1 MAVYKVPQDV
11 EADDKL
17 IGPFSFRQFIY
28 LIVVAVCIALAWGL
42 SRVNLLLAIVPL
54 PVIIVFLALALPLR
68 KDQPMETYLSAV
80 VSFYFLKPRKRLW
93 EPDGIDSFVTVIPPK
108 NSDRILTKNLDDTEA
123 NKRISYLAQLVDTH
137 GWAIREEGSSA
148 STSMHRD
155 LYNESRSAEDMF
167 DATTE
172 SAVAMN
178 KKLATQANER
188 RESAKATMQ
197 KASVVIEK
205 RADSSTGIV
214 DRTTVRDAADSPQ
227 KQNVTKEDTGDKKTS
242 SPSTTISTS
251 KLDIHKEKTGEK
263 MVPKSTITTSVTTP
277 STDTI
282 GLTRQQAEEL
292 SQNKDLS
299 VKTLA
304 EQANRIAKKNKE
316 ALLEGEEVMISL
328 R

>member
-28 LIVVAVCIALAWGL
+28 LIIVAVCIALAWGL
-42 SRVNLLLAIVPL
+42 SRANALLAVLPL

-93 EPDGIDSFVTVIPPK
+93 EPDGVDSFVTVIPPK
-108 NSDRILTKNLDDTEA
+108 NSDRILTKNLDDMEA

-137 GWAIREEGSSA
+137 GWAIREEGSA
-148 STSMHRD
+148 SGTSMHRD
-155 LYNESRSAEDMF
+155 LYNESRSTEDMF

-178 KKLATQANER
+178 KRLASQANER
-188 RESAKATMQ
+188 REAAKVTMQ
-197 KASVVIEK
+197 KASVVKEK
-205 RADSSTGIV
+205 KADGSTEYV
-214 DRTTVRDAADSPQ
+214 DKTPA
-227 KQNVTKEDTGDKKTS
+227 KEAVEPLRKNSMSDKEIGNKDT
-242 SPSTTISTS
+242 STS
-251 KLDIHKEKTGEK
+251 NSKNDTSKPAVHKDTTETNTAT
-263 MVPKSTITTSVTTP
+263 KSAITTSVTNP
-277 STDTI
+277 GTDTI

-292 SQNKDLS
+292 SQNKDLT